1 MPDQR
6 SRKAPATTEPG
17 LKESAPPEAE
27 EPSGPRVSVVLVSFN
42 QAPALR
48 RALEALE
55 RSQDRERLEIVVVD
69 CGSQDESPRL
79 DAEYPAVQI
88 LRLPQHFGA
97 TRAMNIA
104 MRTAKAELVLF
115 LSPNVEVAPDTVA
128 RLAARLSDSEAE
140 DANAAAVCPLL
151 CEPSGSPVS
160 RVYRIPSAE
169 ELAGG
174 ALEPVSIDVTQEPVT
189 VEYAGREALLAR
201 KQFIRGM
208 NYFDERFGEYWAD
221 LDLAMQIRRAG
232 KKIRVYPSIRAT
244 LHPGPDPL
252 QGDAV
257 AEADRILGAAALVGK
272 YEGSSAGFRFRL
284 KAILKAIA
292 RFDLRG
298 VRLLVSG
305 EKIGS
310 QAGR

>member
-1 MPDQR
+1 M
-6 SRKAPATTEPG
+6 
-17 LKESAPPEAE
+17 SA
-27 EPSGPRVSVVLVSFN
+27 VLVAFN

-48 RALEALE
+48 RAIEALE
-55 RSQDRERLEIVVVD
+55 RSQDRERLEILVVD
-69 CGSQDESPRL
+69 CGSRDESPRL
-79 DAEYPAVQI
+79 DADYPAVQI

-104 MRTAKAELVLF
+104 MRTAKADLVLL
-115 LSPNVEVAPDTVA
+115 LSPNVEVAPDTVT
-128 RLAARLSDSEAE
+128 RLAAHLTDSGAE
-140 DANAAAVCPLL
+140 DASAAAVCPLL
-151 CEPSGSPVS
+151 CDPSGQPAP
-160 RVYRIPSAE
+160 RAYRIPSSDA
-169 ELAGG
+169 LAAGT
-174 ALEPVSIDVTQEPVT
+174 LEPVNIDATQESGVSDSIA
-189 VEYAGREALLAR
+189 VEYAARDAILAR

-232 KKIRVYPSIRAT
+232 KKIRLYPSIRAT

-257 AEADRILGAAALVGK
+257 AEADRILGAAAFLGK
-272 YEGSSAGFRFRL
+272 YEGFFAGLRFRL
-284 KAILKAIA
+284 AAILKALG

-298 VRLLVSG
+298 MGLLISG

>member
-1 MPDQR
+1 M
-6 SRKAPATTEPG
+6 SEPALSGPPG
-17 LKESAPPEAE
+17 AE
-27 EPSGPRVSVVLVSFN
+27 EASGPRVSVVLVAFN

-48 RALEALE
+48 RAIEALE
-55 RSQDRERLEIVVVD
+55 RSQDRERLEILVVD
-69 CGSQDESPRL
+69 CGSRDESPRL
-79 DAEYPAVQI
+79 DADYPAVQI

-104 MRTAKAELVLF
+104 MRTAKADLVLL
-115 LSPNVEVAPDTVA
+115 LSPNVEVAPDTVT
-128 RLAARLSDSEAE
+128 RLAAHLTEDSGAE
-140 DANAAAVCPLL
+140 DASAAAVCPLL
-151 CEPSGSPVS
+151 CDPSGQPAP
-160 RVYRIPSAE
+160 RAYRIPSSDA
-169 ELAGG
+169 LAAGT
-174 ALEPVSIDVTQEPVT
+174 LEPVNIDATQESGVSDSIA
-189 VEYAGREALLAR
+189 VEYAARDAILAR

-232 KKIRVYPSIRAT
+232 KKIRLYPSIRAT

-257 AEADRILGAAALVGK
+257 AEADRILGAAAFLGK
-272 YEGSSAGFRFRL
+272 YEGFFAGLRFRL
-284 KAILKAIA
+284 AAILKALG

-298 VRLLVSG
+298 MGLLISG

>member
-17 LKESAPPEAE
+17 LKQSAAPEAD
-27 EPSGPRVSVVLVSFN
+27 EPSGPRVSAVLVSFN

-55 RSQDRERLEIVVVD
+55 GSQDRERLEIVVVD

-79 DAEYPAVQI
+79 DADYPAVQI

-104 MRTAKAELVLF
+104 MRTAKAELVLL
-115 LSPNVEVAPDTVA
+115 LSPSVEVAPDTVT
-128 RLAARLSDSEAE
+128 RLAASLEE
-140 DANAAAVCPLL
+140 DAATTAVCPLL
-151 CEPSGSPVS
+151 CDPSGEPVPQ
-160 RVYRIPSAE
+160 VYRIPSAGA
-169 ELAGG
+169 LAAG
-174 ALEPVSIDVTQEPVT
+174 ALEPVGVDVTKESIPID
-189 VEYAGREALLAR
+189 EYAGRDALLVR

-244 LHPGPDPL
+244 LHADPDPL

-257 AEADRILGAAALVGK
+257 AAADRILGAAAFVGK
-272 YEGSSAGFRFRL
+272 YGGSFAGFRFRL
-284 KAILKAIA
+284 SAILKALG

-298 VRLLVSG
+298 MSLLISG

>member
-6 SRKAPATTEPG
+6 SKKAPATTERVSEPAPIGPPG
-17 LKESAPPEAE
+17 AE
-27 EPSGPRVSVVLVSFN
+27 EASGPRVSAVLVAFN

-48 RALEALE
+48 RAIEALE
-55 RSQDRERLEIVVVD
+55 RSQDRERLEILVVD
-69 CGSQDESPRL
+69 CGSRDESPRL
-79 DAEYPAVQI
+79 DADYPAVQI

-104 MRTAKAELVLF
+104 MRTAKAELVLL
-115 LSPNVEVAPDTVA
+115 LSPSVEVAPDTVT
-128 RLAARLSDSEAE
+128 RLAARIDD
-140 DANAAAVCPLL
+140 DASAAAVCPLL
-151 CEPSGSPVS
+151 CDPSGQPVPQ
-160 RVYRIPSAE
+160 VYRIPSAE
-169 ELAGG
+169 ALAAG
-174 ALEPVSIDVTQEPVT
+174 ALEPVGVDVTQESIPID
-189 VEYAGREALLAR
+189 EYAGRDALLAR

-232 KKIRVYPSIRAT
+232 KKIRLYPSIRAT
-244 LHPGPDPL
+244 LHSDPDPL

-257 AEADRILGAAALVGK
+257 AEADRILGAAAFLGK
-272 YEGSSAGFRFRL
+272 YGGFFAGLRFRL
-284 KAILKAIA
+284 AAILRALG

-298 VRLLVSG
+298 MGLLISG

>member
-1 MPDQR
+1 MPEQLPGVEQQR
-6 SRKAPATTEPG
+6 AANQRTEEAT
-17 LKESAPPEAE
+17 
-27 EPSGPRVSVVLVSFN
+27 GPRVSAVLVAFN

-48 RALEALE
+48 RAIEALE
-55 RSQDRERLEIVVVD
+55 RSQDRERVEILVVD
-69 CGSQDESPRL
+69 CGSADESPRL
-79 DAEYPAVQI
+79 DAEYPAIQM

-104 MRTAKAELVLF
+104 MRTAKAELVLL
-115 LSPNVEVAPDTVA
+115 LSPDVEVLPDTVA
-128 RLAARLSDSEAE
+128 RLATRLDD
-140 DANAAAVCPLL
+140 DANTAAVCPLL
-151 CEPSGSPVS
+151 CDPSGQPVS
-160 RVYRIPSAE
+160 RAFRIPSSAA
-169 ELAGG
+169 LSTG
-174 ALEPVSIDVTQEPVT
+174 ALDPVNIDATQESMV
-189 VEYAGREALLAR
+189 VDYASRDALLAR

-221 LDLAMQIRRAG
+221 LDLAMQIRRSG
-232 KKIRVYPSIRAT
+232 KKIRLYPAIRAT

-257 AEADRILGAAALVGK
+257 AEADKILGAAAFVGK
-272 YEGSSAGFRFRL
+272 YEGFFAGLRFRVA
-284 KAILKAIA
+284 AILKALA

-298 VRLLVSG
+298 VSLLASG